1 MARYTPFDYVDMD
14 KDYKRALELISL
26 IDNEIQ

>member
-14 KDYKRALELISL
+14 KDYSRALEIISL
-26 IDNEIQ
+26 IDKEIK